1 MNRTASEPR
10 KATTS
15 QASGPASSRLAWKP
29 RRPWRRSADLLPTL
43 CVSVANQPLIAVQA
57 WTQSEESLQTFPRS
71 SPHCLRGVVQNE
83 TLSKYAWSSAWKIAQ
98 WSLFSVSAHAFALDG
113 ASPNHSATWA
123 LAFGEMIQSIHMY
136 MQLGCLALEEII
148 QVSDQPVAPSL
159 GSVVLIG
166 TLSPSSRFAITCQ
179 VVPTVES
186 PLANADC
193 SFV

>member
-1 MNRTASEPR
+1 
-10 KATTS
+10 
-15 QASGPASSRLAWKP
+15 LHV
-29 RRPWRRSADLLPTL
+29 L
-43 CVSVANQPLIAVQA
+43 
-57 WTQSEESLQTFPRS
+57 PRS
-71 SPHCLRGVVQNE
+71 SPHCLRGVVQKA
-83 TLSKYAWSSAWKIAQ
+83 TLSKYASSAAWKILQ
-98 WSLFSVSAHAFALDG
+98 WSLTSVSAHDLALAG

-123 LAFGEMIQSIHMY
+123 LGLGEMIQFIHMY

-186 PLANADC
+186 PFANADC
-193 SFV
+193 